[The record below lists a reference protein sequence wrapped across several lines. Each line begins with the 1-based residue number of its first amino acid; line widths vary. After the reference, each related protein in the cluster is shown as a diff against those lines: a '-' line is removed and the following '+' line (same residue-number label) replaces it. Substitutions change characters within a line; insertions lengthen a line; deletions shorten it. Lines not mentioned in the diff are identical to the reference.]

1 MNDLIEA
8 LRASVRQ
15 KSLVVPLNMNESNVE
30 SNTHEKQYVT
40 DPTVSSDLLTSTVES
55 TPESERVLTIAS
67 SEGRPACDV
76 LIMTIG
82 PRKESLPVKG
92 KGNNPKKLK
101 KSKKKQAN
109 IRSGDGVNSEGAVT
123 APTASADTSSPTL
136 TDTTEYKSATTSL
149 SETSSRNHS
158 FTSARSTVS
167 LSTTHDSSI
176 EQTLQSTPTAATK
189 HSKSGSCGSSSSFTT
204 PQQPVLCNQHQVI
217 TTETHTPMCVK
228 GDAKLSISSNKILS
242 SEALNPDSSHV
253 SCTDDV
259 NFLSTPVAS
268 LREQEEW
275 PALEHTKKPTSR
287 IADGRCL
294 AIATAPPVTGPGTS
308 NGGKISNA
316 IIPVLPLNMMPRPR
330 NSYVVRNCRGE
341 GFADNN

>member
-30 SNTHEKQYVT
+30 SNNYEKQYVT
-40 DPTVSSDLLTSTVES
+40 DPAVSGDLLASAVES
-55 TPESERVLTIAS
+55 TPVSERVLTIAS
-67 SEGRPACDV
+67 SESRFACDV
-76 LIMTIG
+76 SLMTIG
-82 PRKESLPVKG
+82 PSKESLPVKG

-109 IRSGDGVNSEGAVT
+109 IRSGDGGNSESAVT
-123 APTASADTSSPTL
+123 APTASADTSSPAL

-149 SETSSRNHS
+149 SEISSRNHS

-167 LSTTHDSSI
+167 LSTTNYSSI
-176 EQTLQSTPTAATK
+176 EQTLQFTPTPATK
-189 HSKSGSCGSSSSFTT
+189 HSKSGSCGSSSGFTT
-204 PQQPVLCNQHQVI
+204 PQQPVIRNQHQAI
-217 TTETHTPMCVK
+217 TPETHDPMCVK
-228 GDAKLSISSNKILS
+228 GDAKLSIPSDNILS
-242 SEALNPDSSHV
+242 SEALNPASSHV

-259 NFLSTPVAS
+259 NLLSTPVAS

-275 PALEHTKKPTSR
+275 PAFEHTKNPASR

-294 AIATAPPVTGPGTS
+294 AIATAPPITGPGTS

-316 IIPVLPLNMMPRPR
+316 IIPALPLNMMPRPR

-341 GFADNN
+341 GFGDND